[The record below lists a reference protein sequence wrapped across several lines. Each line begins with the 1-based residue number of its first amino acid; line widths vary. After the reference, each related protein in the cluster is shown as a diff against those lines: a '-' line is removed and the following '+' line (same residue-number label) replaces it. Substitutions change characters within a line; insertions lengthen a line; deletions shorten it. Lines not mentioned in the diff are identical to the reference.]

1 MRLLKTEQYRKDIA
15 QCAALPLDWEKLRGK
30 SILITGATGMIGS
43 CLIDV
48 LMNRKDLG
56 TVIYAVGRN
65 REKAEKRFAEYIG
78 SDRFHFVCCD
88 ISEGCGQFPARADY
102 IFHAASNTHPAAYAN
117 DPIGTIH
124 ANVFGTDHLLQYAR
138 QAGCRRFVLASSNE
152 IYGENRGDTEKFD
165 EKYCG
170 YIDCNTLR
178 AGYPESKRCA
188 EALCQAYRKQCGTD
202 CVIARFTRTY
212 GPTMLKDDTKAISQ
226 FLRKGISGE
235 NIVLKSSGMQ
245 YYSFTY
251 VMDAVSGLLFV
262 LTEGTDG
269 EAYNIADESG
279 DIRLKD
285 LAALIAEL
293 CGTEVV
299 YDLPDQ
305 TEKAGFSVVT
315 KARLDAAKLTA
326 LGWKAGYPIAEGL
339 KHTISIFR
347 KMKEEQNEEAHA

>member
-1 MRLLKTEQYRKDIA
+1 MRLLETEQYREDIA
-15 QCAALPLDWEKLRGK
+15 RCAAADADWEKLRGR

-48 LMNRKDLG
+48 LMHRKDLDIA
-56 TVIYAVGRN
+56 VYAVGRSI
-65 REKAEKRFAEYIG
+65 EKAEKRFGAWME
-78 SDRFHFVCCD
+78 DERFHFVCCD
-88 ISEGCGQFPARADY
+88 ISQGCGDFPPHIDY

-124 ANVFGTDHLLQYAR
+124 ANVFGTDHLLQYAVR
-138 QAGCRRFVLASSNE
+138 CGCRRFVLASSNE

-188 EALCQAYRKQCGTD
+188 EALCQAYRKQCGMD

-235 NIVLKSSGMQ
+235 NIVLKSAGTQ

-262 LTEGTDG
+262 LTKGEDG
-269 EAYNIADESG
+269 QAYNIADESG

-285 LAALIAEL
+285 LAARIAEL

-315 KARLDAAKLTA
+315 KARLDASKLQT
-326 LGWKAGYPIAEGL
+326 LGWSAEYPIAEGL
-339 KHTISIFR
+339 RHTIDIFR
-347 KMKEEQNEEAHA
+347 KMKEDHR